1 MRPNVR
7 PIKSIA
13 PLPVAYISAAYYSA
27 IALLLGPVYAFTDL
41 KPVYAPLG
49 FLIPLLS
56 AKIDFTFGKPES
68 HLGLLLV
75 IVIAAVFYAAT
86 GWLSGFVCAL
96 LYNFMSK
103 HFQIRIDGEIDAQEP
118 PTPTASTASM
128 PGIRF

>member
-13 PLPVAYISAAYYSA
+13 PLPVACIGAAYYSA
-27 IALLLGPVYAFTDL
+27 IALLIGPVYAFTDL
-41 KPVYAPLG
+41 KSVYAPLG

-68 HLGLLLV
+68 HLGLILV
-75 IVIAAVFYAAT
+75 IVVAAVLYGAT
-86 GWLSGFVCAL
+86 GWLSGFACAV

-103 HFQIRIDGEIDAQEP
+103 HFQIRIDGEIDPEEFP
-118 PTPTASTASM
+118 SPTSITTSLPE
-128 PGIRF
+128 IRF